1 MPELRKNGDIEPY
14 GESHVTLGGGGDVGK
29 VPEGGAGWTQ
39 RSAGLL
45 LAVGVNKEGAQNK
58 LRVRGAK
65 SEW

>member
-1 MPELRKNGDIEPY
+1 MGKATLHWAVEEMWAKSLRW
-14 GESHVTLGGGGDVGK
+14 
-29 VPEGGAGWTQ
+29 GAEWTQ